1 MDREAKK
8 ELNIIKIKDI
18 RKRYSLY
25 LLFGY
30 IWFITMNFGFTS
42 RDSKMYTIK
51 KNSVSIWE
59 PNLSFLFLKPSL
71 LFFAIQVITKPISM
85 SLEIKVF
92 QRISLLRTN
101 SNFNFILKISKRNGK
116 VSMITMITK
125 EAKNG
130 RAKTA
135 NNIIRRKQVWYEIQL
150 NFN

>member
-1 MDREAKK
+1 
-8 ELNIIKIKDI
+8 
-18 RKRYSLY
+18 
-25 LLFGY
+25 
-30 IWFITMNFGFTS
+30 
-42 RDSKMYTIK
+42 
-51 KNSVSIWE
+51 
-59 PNLSFLFLKPSL
+59 
-71 LFFAIQVITKPISM
+71 M

-135 NNIIRRKQVWYEIQL
+135 NNIIRRKQV
-150 NFN
+150 